1 MNIKKIVIGTLAL
14 LTLAIIAFTQ
24 FNSNKNNET
33 AITSFEIKAENIEEL
48 KNFDW
53 NEINE
58 MFKKN
63 EPEQEI
69 SLAVILL
76 NKSKNGDNLKF
87 KVTGKSGNIDILMK
101 NIKKKLEL

>member
-1 MNIKKIVIGTLAL
+1 MKTKKIVIGTLAL
-14 LTLAIIAFTQ
+14 LTFAFIAFTQ
-24 FNSNKNNET
+24 LNSNKNDKT
-33 AITSFEIKAENIEEL
+33 AVTSFEIKAENIEEL

-58 MFKKN
+58 MFKEN

-76 NKSKNGDNLKF
+76 KNSKDGDNLKY
-87 KVTGKSGNIDILMK
+87 KVTGKSGNIDKLMQNMK
-101 NIKKKLEL
+101 NQLEL